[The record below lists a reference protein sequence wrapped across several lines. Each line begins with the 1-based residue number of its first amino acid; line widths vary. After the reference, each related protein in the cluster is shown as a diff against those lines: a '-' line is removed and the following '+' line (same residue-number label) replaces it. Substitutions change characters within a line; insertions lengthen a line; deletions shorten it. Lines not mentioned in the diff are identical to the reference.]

1 MPDLEIKGRGPSF
14 FAELFGTDI
23 GPGKQYREL
32 SKNAFEAI
40 DEYKKARPQDRDY
53 EPIVEAFVDPYTFS
67 QTGATKFA
75 FGDNGIGMTHKIMSE
90 LYYIFHSSKTQS
102 LEENYGIG
110 ARASTLKFNPEG
122 VEFRS
127 WRDGKGYVTT
137 LAKLREENG
146 IPIYG
151 TLDKTFTDENGV
163 VLSVKSTIP
172 LEEPYFSAEEIALM
186 KPPFITDHGAVVV
199 LHGKSEGDDTT
210 LMPDELRDEIGTD
223 GRSREHTSYWQTHI
237 YNSQYFTI
245 PDGIKFRLY
254 VEPGAASDGKVK
266 SRRNVFHGDRTLRLI
281 KGTKDYLDTFA
292 EKHGTVGVPGATVY
306 WWILGEGDDIVTPER
321 LNKET
326 GKPMTKADKRK
337 RYRVWFP
344 WLTGTMNHAIVS
356 AIHQGEQFDLATK
369 VDAVRLLQKF
379 GIFAGHN
386 NICIVVEPDPE
397 IGVRSNMN
405 RTSLMVNKRKLP
417 WERWGHEF
425 AQRYPE
431 EAPELLAY
439 IEQKLGNTDFDSEL
453 DRLLAEMKD
462 DFTVPTAVAR
472 KSKSKVTN
480 QPDPGGVTKPGGQR
494 AAPDPDKPRKPRPE
508 PDPDREII
516 PRGPQNG
523 KMRYR
528 VIETGKKD
536 MLRHENEP
544 RPAVKIY
551 SEEEYNYAFRG
562 RAADY
567 VKETSSAYPSGIIYI
582 NRDFDVMEKLV
593 DESVNLYFQTD
604 EAREKATPIVRSI
617 VELVYTAQILFAV
630 MTYRHS
636 YMIGH
641 GTNWSE
647 EESRKL
653 VSPEALTAV
662 VLARP
667 GMREQIKRRINSRA
681 ELKLLM
687 MQNVDDGEEAQPA

>member
-40 DEYKKARPQDRDY
+40 AEYRSAHPEDRDY

-75 FGDNGIGMTHKIMSE
+75 FGDNGIGMTHAIMSE
-90 LYYIFHSSKTQS
+90 LYLIFHSSKTQS

-127 WRDGKGYVTT
+127 WRDGKGFVTT

-151 TLDKTFTDENGV
+151 TVDTVFNDEDGEPWS
-163 VLSVKSTIP
+163 VLSTVP
-172 LEEPYFSAEEIALM
+172 LEEPYFSQEDIALM
-186 KPPFITDHGAVVV
+186 KPSFIGDHGTVVV

-210 LMPDELRDEIGTD
+210 LMPDELRDEIGSD
-223 GRSREHTSYWQTHI
+223 GRSREHSAFWQTHI
-237 YNSQYFTI
+237 YNSQYFVI
-245 PDGIKFRLY
+245 PEGVKFRLY
-254 VEPGAASDGKVK
+254 VEPGAATDGAPKP
-266 SRRNVFHGDRTLRLI
+266 RRNPFHGDRQLRLV
-281 KGTKDYLDTFA
+281 KGTKDFLDNFG
-292 EKHGTVGVPGATVY
+292 EEHGTVEIPGAKVH
-306 WWILGEGDDIVTPER
+306 WWILGEGDDVVKPER

-326 GKPMTKADKRK
+326 GRPMTKADKRK
-337 RYRVWFP
+337 RQRVWFP
-344 WLTGTMNHAIVS
+344 WLTGTMNHAVVS
-356 AIHQGEQFDLATK
+356 AIHKGEQFDLGMK
-369 VDAVRLLQKF
+369 VDAVRVLQKF
-379 GIFAGHN
+379 GIFAGHSN
-386 NICIVVEPDPE
+386 VCIVVEPDVE
-397 IGVRSNMN
+397 MGVRSNMN
-405 RTSLMVNKRKLP
+405 RTSLLVNKRKLP

-439 IEQKLGNTDFDSEL
+439 IEKKLGNTDFDSEL

-462 DFTVPTAVAR
+462 DFTVPTVTPR
-472 KSKSKVTN
+472 KSKIKVSDIED
-480 QPDPGGVTKPGGQR
+480 PDGVTKPHGKR
-494 AAPDPDKPRKPRPE
+494 LPPDPDKPRKPRPE
-508 PDPDREII
+508 PDPDREIVHRAS
-516 PRGPQNG
+516 PNG
-523 KMRYR
+523 RRRYR
-528 VIETGKKD
+528 LIETGKKS
-536 MLRHENEP
+536 MLLNQDQP
-544 RPAVKIY
+544 RPAVKLLT
-551 SEEEYNYAFRG
+551 EEEHSYAFRG
-562 RAADY
+562 RAAEY
-567 VKETSSAYPSGIIYI
+567 VREATPVHPSGIIYV
-582 NRDFDVMEKLV
+582 NRDFDVMQKLV

-604 EAREKATPIVRSI
+604 EGREKAMPVVRGI

-636 YMIGH
+636 FMIGH

-647 EESRKL
+647 EEARKL
-653 VSPEALTAV
+653 VSPEALTAI

-667 GMREQIKRRINSRA
+667 GMREQIKRRVQGRA
-681 ELKLLM
+681 ELRLLM
-687 MQNVDDGEEAQPA
+687 MQNAEETQQAQPA